1 MAENRND
8 ITNAMDSLMKN
19 MDHLIGS
26 KTVVGEP
33 TKVGDAMIIPL
44 VDVSFGLAAGAG
56 SRKNGSNK
64 DCAAGGINAKLA
76 PSAILVI
83 QNGHCRLISVKSTD
97 AISKITDLVP
107 ELIDKFKA
115 RKNVNV
121 DKDEAVESAFPEGTD
136 AKTE

>member
-1 MAENRND
+1 MAENKND
-8 ITNAMDSLMKN
+8 IVNTMDSLMKN
-19 MDHLIGS
+19 LDHLVGS
-26 KTVVGEP
+26 KTVIGEP
-33 TKVGDAMIIPL
+33 TTVGDATIIPL

-56 SRKNGSNK
+56 SRTNGSNK
-64 DCAAGGINAKLA
+64 ASAAGGINAKLA

-83 QNGHCRLISVKSTD
+83 QNGHSRLISVKGTD
-97 AISKITDLVP
+97 AITRITDLVP

-115 RKNVNV
+115 RKNMNV